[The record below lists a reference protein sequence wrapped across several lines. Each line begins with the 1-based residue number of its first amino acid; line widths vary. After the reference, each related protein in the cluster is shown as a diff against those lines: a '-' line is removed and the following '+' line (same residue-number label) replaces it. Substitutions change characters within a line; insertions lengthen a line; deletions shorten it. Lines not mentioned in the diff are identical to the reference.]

1 MTKYRIEYVVVVNP
15 GEINE
20 SEVISYP
27 TLAQACAYLDAIPA
41 GGPAYDIMKRLET
54 GDLTTEY

>member
-1 MTKYRIEYVVVVNP
+1 MTIYRIEYVVVINP
-15 GEINE
+15 GDSDE

-27 TLAQACAYLDAIPA
+27 TLAQAYAYLDAIPA
-41 GGPAYDIMKRLET
+41 DGPAYDIMKRLET